1 MVVEGKMNKKFIIHA
16 TLISA
21 GFIIGGFLFGGV
33 NEQTV
38 LHGVIFTLGS
48 MLTALRL
55 SWLK

>member
-1 MVVEGKMNKKFIIHA
+1 MNKKFIIHA

-33 NEQTV
+33 NAQTV
-38 LHGVIFTLGS
+38 LYGVIFTLGS